1 MGPVIKKDEEQIYF
15 DYSGSIYPE
24 GLDSKKIYY
33 FNQEDIT
40 EVVFEGYRDKDSE
53 RFNEFYEQWV
63 EDNQDY
69 MSRGEVK

>member
-1 MGPVIKKDEEQIYF
+1 M
-15 DYSGSIYPE
+15 YPE